1 MARLNG
7 RTPVEIK
14 LPDLLNQ
21 SLPIYDLEDRL
32 WSTINVGDVVSG
44 SAALSGSNIFHG
56 DQIITGSLF
65 VSGSATIVGDLTVTG
80 TTYHNFITASTLLL
94 NDNWVTVTTTSSLDR
109 FAGLRVLDYEVP
121 GDTASFAWDTT
132 ANRWIEIVPDH
143 DTYTSSLF
151 IMGPRNSGSIGDEV
165 GLTTNRLTKGD
176 DSHHIVD
183 SNISDNGTIVSI
195 NSNTQITGSLDVSQ
209 SITGS
214 LITGAFIGDGSQL
227 TNIPLSGVTGADASR
242 IVDGNATASI
252 SDTQGLRINTNTE
265 ITGSLI
271 VSSGSAVFD
280 ASLQL
285 TENSSLILNSGSN
298 LYVYD
303 NGIISGTFKGNGA
316 LLTDLPYATTGSNTF
331 YNNQTI
337 SGSVI
342 ITQDLTVLGSSSI
355 VYVTSS
361 QLDIAT
367 NIIKVN
373 AANPGVRY
381 GGLEVVDSGSNP
393 QVSGSFLFDSQKDEW
408 IFIHQSQGVITSSVF
423 LLGPETFDDLGN
435 ETYLT
440 QNRIPKGTGIEHL
453 NDSNITDTG
462 TVVSINSNTE
472 ITGGLKI
479 SGSINIGQFY
489 TVPQVLTGAIDI
501 TGSLT
506 LNGSQVGTGKLDENQ
521 FNQFTASY
529 KTGSFT
535 GSFIG
540 DGSGLYNLPISGITG
555 LNLNDITGS
564 LNVSGS
570 VTASFFVGDGSQ
582 LTNLPAAAN
591 VLRIS
596 GSAGDNT
603 IVDLLSS
610 SLYITGSGL
619 VTASL
624 SNGGITINV
633 PYVLNQ
639 YDGITKKHTQS
650 SPSTTW
656 TFVHNLGERYPAIQ
670 VFDSNGY
677 VVVPSYIHSVDTT
690 TLVVYFSSAQSGTV
704 TATVGGGLPAIS
716 ASYNGYTLRTDG
728 VTAQWQS
735 MGDLPF
741 AITGSNSFVGDQT
754 ITGSV
759 KIKNAKM
766 DATCSVMSTSGTVI
780 SATGYD
786 GANFDYVVKSGSNM
800 RFGNIM
806 AVWSGAS
813 VKYSETSTTDLGNTS
828 GVTFTVSN
836 TGDLNAVIASGT
848 WTIEVMYRALGC
860 ISGGGIGLTPT
871 PTSTSNNTP
880 TPTRTPTPTPTP
892 TSNSYQLNVYS
903 GVTSDEA
910 CGLLYPAVVYSSY
923 PTLTD
928 TLANGGIL
936 YQNSLLSVVAN
947 PSHLFADGTGLNFIL
962 DSTSQVID
970 NPICSVSSTPTRTPT
985 PTPTP
990 TPTRTTYTVGQAAL
1004 GGVIAYVLQ
1013 SGDPGYDAN
1022 VQHGLIATSSDIS
1035 SSAQWGCESTRLTG
1049 ALGSAIGT
1057 GNQNTID
1064 IITECTTSGI
1074 AAKLCADL
1082 TTGGYSDWYLPS
1094 KNELNKLYENR
1105 VAIGGFV
1112 TNGGYW
1118 SSTQFEFEANN
1129 HAYYQ
1134 LFSSSLIQNGT
1145 NKNAQ
1150 YNVRAVRSF

>member
-1 MARLNG
+1 MSKLNG
-7 RTPVEIK
+7 RRSIDIK

-21 SLPIYDLEDRL
+21 NVPIYDSGDRL
-32 WSTINVGDVVSG
+32 WNTINVGDIVSG
-44 SAALSGSNIFHG
+44 SAALSGSNRFHG

-65 VSGSATIVGDLTVTG
+65 VSGSATVVGDLIVSG
-80 TTYHNFITASTLLL
+80 TTFHNEITASTLLL
-94 NDNWVTVTTTSSLDR
+94 NDNWVTVTTTSSLNR
-109 FAGLRVLDYEVP
+109 FAGLRVLDYEVL

-183 SNISDNGTIVSI
+183 SNISDNGTTVSI
-195 NSNTQITGSLDVSQ
+195 NSYTQITGSLLVSN

-214 LITGAFIGDGSQL
+214 IITGSFVGDGSQL

-252 SDTQGLRINTNTE
+252 SDTLGLRINTNTE

-303 NGIISGTFKGNGA
+303 GGIISGTFKGNGA

-331 YNNQTI
+331 YGDQIIT
-337 SGSVI
+337 GSVF

-355 VYVTSS
+355 VFITSS

-373 AANPGVRY
+373 ASNPALRF
-381 GGLEVVDSGSNP
+381 GGLAVVDSGSSP
-393 QVSGSFLFDSQKDEW
+393 QVSGSLLFDSIENEW
-408 IFIHQSQGVITSSVF
+408 IVIHQNQTAVTSALVI
-423 LLGPETFDDLGN
+423 LGPETYDNLGN
-435 ETYLT
+435 EIHLT
-440 QNRIPKGTGIEHL
+440 NNRLVKSTIDEHIG
-453 NDSNITDTG
+453 DSNISDDG
-462 TVVSINSNTE
+462 TTVKINSNTE
-472 ITGGLKI
+472 ITGGLNI

-489 TVPQVLTGAIDI
+489 TVPQLFTGAVRI
-501 TGSLT
+501 TGSLL
-506 LNGSQVGTGKLDENQ
+506 LNGSEVGTGKLDENQ

-555 LNLNDITGS
+555 LNLNNITGS

-624 SNGGITINV
+624 SDGGITINV
-633 PYVLNQ
+633 PYILNQ
-639 YDGITKKHTQS
+639 YDGITKKHTQTT
-650 SPSTTW
+650 PATTW
-656 TFVHNLGERYPAIQ
+656 TFVHDLGERYPAIQ

-735 MGDLPF
+735 LGDLPF
-741 AITGSNSFVGDQT
+741 AITGSNDFVGDQT

-766 DATCSVMSTSGTVI
+766 DATCSVMSTSGVVI

-786 GANFDYVVKSGSNM
+786 GANFDYVVKNGSNM
-800 RFGNIM
+800 RLGNIM
-806 AVWSGAS
+806 AVWSGTD
-813 VKYSETSTTDLGNTS
+813 VKYSETSTTDLGSTS
-828 GVTFTVSN
+828 GVTFTVSS
-836 TGDLNAVIASGT
+836 TGNLNAVIASGT

-860 ISGGGIGLTPT
+860 ISGTA
-871 PTSTSNNTP
+871 PTSTNYMISATGSTAPNYCDGISGPFNVSVYGNDDVWTSVTRFYTDSGMTTP
-880 TPTRTPTPTPTP
+880 FNG
-892 TSNSYQLNVYS
+892 NSKYY
-903 GVTSDEA
+903 G
-910 CGLLYPAVVYSSY
+910 
-923 PTLTD
+923 
-928 TLANGGIL
+928 
-936 YQNSLLSVVAN
+936 
-947 PSHLFADGTGLNFIL
+947 
-962 DSTSQVID
+962 DSTAYFGTTLQINSSGYVID
-970 NPICSVSSTPTRTPT
+970 SYAC
-985 PTPTP
+985 
-990 TPTRTTYTVGQAAL
+990 
-1004 GGVIAYVLQ
+1004 
-1013 SGDPGYDAN
+1013 
-1022 VQHGLIATSSDIS
+1022 
-1035 SSAQWGCESTRLTG
+1035 
-1049 ALGSAIGT
+1049 
-1057 GNQNTID
+1057 
-1064 IITECTTSGI
+1064 
-1074 AAKLCADL
+1074 
-1082 TTGGYSDWYLPS
+1082 
-1094 KNELNKLYENR
+1094 
-1105 VAIGGFV
+1105 
-1112 TNGGYW
+1112 
-1118 SSTQFEFEANN
+1118 
-1129 HAYYQ
+1129 
-1134 LFSSSLIQNGT
+1134 
-1145 NKNAQ
+1145 
-1150 YNVRAVRSF
+1150 

>member
-7 RTPVEIK
+7 RSPVEIK

-21 SLPIYDLEDRL
+21 SIPIYDLGDRL
-32 WSTINVGDVVSG
+32 WNTINVGDIVSG
-44 SAALSGSNIFHG
+44 SAALSGSNTFNG
-56 DQIITGSLF
+56 NQI
-65 VSGSATIVGDLTVTG
+65 
-80 TTYHNFITASTLLL
+80 
-94 NDNWVTVTTTSSLDR
+94 
-109 FAGLRVLDYEVP
+109 
-121 GDTASFAWDTT
+121 
-132 ANRWIEIVPDH
+132 
-143 DTYTSSLF
+143 
-151 IMGPRNSGSIGDEV
+151 
-165 GLTTNRLTKGD
+165 
-176 DSHHIVD
+176 
-183 SNISDNGTIVSI
+183 
-195 NSNTQITGSLDVSQ
+195 ITGSLDVSQ

-214 LITGAFIGDGSQL
+214 IITGAFVGDGSQL
-227 TNIPLSGVTGADASR
+227 TNIPLSGVTGADSTR
-242 IVDGNATASI
+242 ISDGNATASI
-252 SDTQGLRINTNTE
+252 SDTLGLRINTNTE

-280 ASLQL
+280 SALQL

-303 NGIISGTFKGNGA
+303 GGIISGTFKGNGA

-331 YNNQTI
+331 VGNQIIT
-337 SGSVI
+337 GSVF

-381 GGLEVVDSGSNP
+381 GGLAVVDSGSNP

-408 IFIHQSQGVITSSVF
+408 IFVHQAISGSPTTSSAF
-423 LLGPETFDDLGN
+423 LLGPETYDDLGN
-435 ETYLT
+435 EIYIT

-472 ITGGLKI
+472 ITGGLNI

-489 TVPQVLTGAIDI
+489 TVPQVITGAVDI
-501 TGSLT
+501 TGSLL
-506 LNGSQVGTGKLDENQ
+506 LNGSEVGTGKLDENQ
-521 FNQFTASY
+521 FNNFTASY

-624 SNGGITINV
+624 SNGGITIDV
-633 PYVLNQ
+633 PVLISD

-650 SPSTTW
+650 VASTMW
-656 TFVHNLGERYPAIQ
+656 TFSHYLGERYPSIE

-677 VVVPSYIHSVDTT
+677 VVIPTNILAVDQNTIN
-690 TLVVYFSSAQSGTV
+690 VYFSSAQSGTV

-716 ASYNGYTLRTDG
+716 ASFDGYLLRTDG
-728 VTAQWQS
+728 ISAEWQS
-735 MGDLPF
+735 LGELPF
-741 AITGSNSFVGDQT
+741 ATTGSNQFISDQT

-786 GANFDYVVKSGSNM
+786 GANFDYVVKNGSNM

-806 AVWSGAS
+806 AIWSGAS
-813 VKYSETSTTDLGNTS
+813 VKYSETSTTDLGDTS
-828 GVTFTVSN
+828 DVTFTVSN

-860 ISGGGIGLTPT
+860 ISGIEILPTPTVTPSANTPT
-871 PTSTSNNTP
+871 PTPTVTPSANTP
-880 TPTRTPTPTPTP
+880 TPTPTVTPSANTPTPTPTNTVTPSVTPSANTPTPTATPTRTPT
-892 TSNSYQLNVYS
+892 
-903 GVTSDEA
+903 
-910 CGLLYPAVVYSSY
+910 
-923 PTLTD
+923 
-928 TLANGGIL
+928 
-936 YQNSLLSVVAN
+936 
-947 PSHLFADGTGLNFIL
+947 
-962 DSTSQVID
+962 
-970 NPICSVSSTPTRTPT
+970 
-985 PTPTP
+985 
-990 TPTRTTYTVGQAAL
+990 TTYTVGQTAL
-1004 GGVIAYVLQ
+1004 GGIIAYILQ
-1013 SGDPGYDAN
+1013 PGDPGYEAN
-1022 VQHGLIATSSDIS
+1022 VQHGLVVS
-1035 SSAQWGCESTRLTG
+1035 SSELATNQEFPWGCQGTLITG
-1049 ALGSAIGT
+1049 ANGTFIGT
-1057 GNQNTID
+1057 GYQNTLD
-1064 IITECTTSGI
+1064 IIAGCPTEGI
-1074 AAKLCADL
+1074 AAKICREW
-1082 TTGGYSDWYLPS
+1082 TGGGYTDWYLPS
-1094 KNELNKLYENR
+1094 KMEISVVIQNYQSINAYG
-1105 VAIGGFV
+1105 AF
-1112 TNGGYW
+1112 YM
-1118 SSTQFEFEANN
+1118 SSTEYDAD
-1129 HAYYQ
+1129 
-1134 LFSSSLIQNGT
+1134 
-1145 NKNAQ
+1145 NAWAHQ
-1150 YNVRAVRSF
+1150 RGINTAFQAQKSVGYNIRAVRSF